1 MPWDRGDIIQP
12 IISYFKY
19 DVSIKRN
26 KDVSYD
32 PLDTYNDYMYM
43 LKVWAYIDKMRISS
57 VI

>member
-1 MPWDRGDIIQP
+1 MQP

-43 LKVWAYIDKMRISS
+43 LKV
-57 VI
+57 